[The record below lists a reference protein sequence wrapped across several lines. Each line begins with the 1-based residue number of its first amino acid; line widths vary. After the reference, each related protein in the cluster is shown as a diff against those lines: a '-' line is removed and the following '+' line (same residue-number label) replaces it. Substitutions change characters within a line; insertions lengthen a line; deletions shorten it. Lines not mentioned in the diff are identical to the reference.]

1 MSGTLAPAEEY
12 SNIKKWLHTLPSV
25 SSMDKLGG
33 SMEDASIGF
42 KGKVAVSQATLDA
55 AATLSRLKGEKS
67 KKWDKWDHE
76 RESGILADMDAGS
89 VPKPLTKKPDSSAAA
104 ATAAATTAAV
114 ASSPPVA
121 INLSPSPPAASPKG
135 LIVKTPASALLK
147 VNLCTDSSSQV
158 HSITHNQFFG
168 SSVAITSALGSA
180 SSIDNYRTSHDQESN
195 SLASDGTGGSAPS
208 YAVYSRASTQLQ
220 PKGLSKLSHMR
231 KTSDFDGGSSSS
243 NNQLFPSDFAKR
255 KITAKD
261 INSSINSISKET
273 TTSLLVDDVQ
283 TRSKSSNSSHNKGGD
298 MSDSDDSANNHT
310 SAFSLAIGRR
320 SQTHSNGYGNGNGN
334 GNGNGSGHR
343 HGKPHNGNTTAKH
356 IHSEALASLG
366 TKLATTSGPNDLNSA
381 GNVARSAGNSES
393 SSLEQ
398 LQSNHGGSLP
408 NLNDL
413 GSSRSSN
420 LQGSLPDHPSSVGL
434 QPTPVDLTCSSE
446 NMGDE
451 SQNAFLRKIRHAKT
465 KTDSNDKREIVD
477 RSPNSSSILVV
488 STEDNEYRSS
498 RSSVSDSRSFSASS
512 EKKRIT
518 AAMLNIGQS
527 DSGTISGNSSVQSLN
542 NPLYRSSHG
551 QLVDSCSN
559 LAARGSNGRAS
570 IGLEE
575 LKKEFLSGPTN
586 LHANPSGDG
595 SFKGKVVLKSILK
608 SESAPKPSPP
618 PAPPGVTTSHP
629 SLNDGTARVKWGKTR
644 IYVFEQT
651 DEEISLRGGGGSKK
665 DKKRDLMRV

>member
-1 MSGTLAPAEEY
+1 MSGTLAPAEDY

-42 KGKVAVSQATLDA
+42 KGKLAASQATLDA

-89 VPKPLTKKPDSSAAA
+89 VPKPLTKKPVSTAA
-104 ATAAATTAAV
+104 ATAAATAAV
-114 ASSPPVA
+114 ASSPAVA

-135 LIVKTPASALLK
+135 LAAKTPASALLK

-168 SSVAITSALGSA
+168 SSVAITSALGSG

-195 SLASDGTGGSAPS
+195 SLASDGTGSAPS
-208 YAVYSRASTQLQ
+208 YAMYSRASTQLQ

-231 KTSDFDGGSSSS
+231 KTSDIDGGSSSS
-243 NNQLFPSDFAKR
+243 NNQLFPSDFGKR

-261 INSSINSISKET
+261 INSSMNSISKET
-273 TTSLLVDDVQ
+273 TNSLLVDDVQ
-283 TRSKSSNSSHNKGGD
+283 ARSKSSNSSHNKGGD

-334 GNGNGSGHR
+334 GNGNG
-343 HGKPHNGNTTAKH
+343 HGKPYNGNTTAKH
-356 IHSEALASLG
+356 IHSEAPASFG
-366 TKLATTSGPNDLNSA
+366 TKLATTSGPNDLNNV
-381 GNVARSAGNSES
+381 GNMAKSAGNSES
-393 SSLEQ
+393 SSMEQ

-420 LQGSLPDHPSSVGL
+420 LQGSLPDHPSSTGL
-434 QPTPVDLTCSSE
+434 QPIPVDLTCSSE

-465 KTDSNDKREIVD
+465 KTDSNDKRDFVD
-477 RSPNSSSILVV
+477 RSPNSSSMLVV
-488 STEDNEYRSS
+488 GSEDNEYRSS
-498 RSSVSDSRSFSASS
+498 RSSVSDSRSFSTSLD
-512 EKKRIT
+512 KKRIT

-527 DSGTISGNSSVQSLN
+527 ESGSISENSSVQSLN

-551 QLVDSCSN
+551 QPVDSCSN

-586 LHANPSGDG
+586 LHTNPSGEG

-608 SESAPKPSPP
+608 PESAPKPSPP
-618 PAPPGVTTSHP
+618 PAPPGVASSHP
-629 SLNDGTARVKWGKTR
+629 SLNDGTPRVKWGKTR